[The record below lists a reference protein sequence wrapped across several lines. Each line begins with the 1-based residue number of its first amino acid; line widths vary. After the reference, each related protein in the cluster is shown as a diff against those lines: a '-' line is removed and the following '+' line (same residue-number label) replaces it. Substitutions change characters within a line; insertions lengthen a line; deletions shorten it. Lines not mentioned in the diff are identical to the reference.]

1 MNRPDDILL
10 DHIWRSLWNEETIHA
25 IDIQDISVVVE
36 NGQACLSGHVSQNT
50 INQRIEEI
58 IRSIPGVISIHNH
71 LVADNDLSN
80 QVVRVL
86 GENESTRPFTLP
98 VSCKHGWVELGG
110 IVPNREIQHTAEET
124 AASVAAVRGVILL
137 PTIKGENPSLV
148 RDAVQPRISVRVYGD
163 DENEETVY
171 QVVVNPQNRLVTH
184 AIVRVNQFVYG
195 GQKVCDYL
203 LPVEAMRLVGACGI
217 FLIHRAPVSDQFPI
231 LISANY
237 PFAPLTWLPPYPYA
251 VGSVRWPSLE
261 NVKQERIH
269 EISLE

>member
-1 MNRPDDILL
+1 MNRPDDTIL
-10 DHIWRSLWNEETIHA
+10 DHIWRSLWNEETINA
-25 IDIQDISVVVE
+25 IDIQNISVVVE
-36 NGQACLSGHVSQNT
+36 NGQACLSGHVSQDT

-58 IRSIPGVISIHNH
+58 IRSIPGVMAVHNH

-80 QVVRVL
+80 QVAQVL
-86 GENESTRPFTLP
+86 GENESTRPFSLP

-110 IVPNREIQHTAEET
+110 LVQNCEIQRAAEET
-124 AASVAAVRGVILL
+124 AASVAAVRGVIRL
-137 PTIKGENPSLV
+137 PNIKGENPSPV

-171 QVVVNPQNRLVTH
+171 QMVVNPQNRLVTH
-184 AIVRVNQFVYG
+184 AIVRVNQFANG
-195 GQKVCDYL
+195 GQKSCDYL

-217 FLIHRAPVSDQFPI
+217 FLIHRAPASNQFPV

-251 VGSVRWPSLE
+251 VGSVRWPRLE
-261 NVKQERIH
+261 KVKAEQ
-269 EISLE
+269 